1 MILLGNTNL
10 NDPDTVQTTF
20 EMIDGFLNSIK
31 KNLRYIP
38 GTFDYK
44 YFMEGMKTVLN
55 SELSFS
61 ISQVLLLIYNHL
73 STFSQ

>member
-1 MILLGNTNL
+1 
-10 NDPDTVQTTF
+10 
-20 EMIDGFLNSIK
+20 MIDGFLNSIK